1 MNDYSKYQ
9 YGNLLNYIDEGCKR
23 IGEERDFVQYILTM
37 DKVES
42 IGELIKRYNNIYKL
56 IAVIFFGSHKL
67 PARWYVPETWGY
79 YKRYLVDDLNL
90 CLNENIWKWFRRQE
104 NPTPEICKICVANLR
119 NSDKMIS
126 VENGFLNEYVKKESV
141 ILTLLNVQSNH
152 YNLMKRIQKEGLN
165 NNNLKGEYIQY
176 VQFLA
181 VHGRIFDVAEISF
194 GKDNGISYDNLIE
207 DYKNRIEEEQK
218 RIEKRNKIERKRQM
232 RQEID
237 KGFKIFDTIGGSV
250 FSFILSLP
258 FSFLGAIFSN
268 IGRKR

>member
-1 MNDYSKYQ
+1 MKDYSQ
-9 YGNLLNYIDEGCKR
+9 YSYYCLLNYIDEGCKR
-23 IGEERDFVQYILTM
+23 IGEKRDFVQYILSM
-37 DKVES
+37 DEVES
-42 IGELIKRYNNIYKL
+42 IGDLIKRYNNIYKL
-56 IAVIFFGSHKL
+56 IAVIFFGSNKL

-104 NPTPEICKICVANLR
+104 NPTPELCKLCVANLR
-119 NSDKMIS
+119 NSEKQIS
-126 VENGFLNEYVKKESV
+126 KENDFLNEYIEKESV

-152 YNLMKRIQKEGLN
+152 YNLMKRIQKEGLK
-165 NNNLKGEYIQY
+165 NNNLKEEYIRY

-181 VHGRIFDVAEISF
+181 VHGRIFDVAENSF
-194 GKDNGISYDNLIE
+194 GKDNGISYDNLID
-207 DYKNRIEEEQK
+207 DYKKRIEEEQK
-218 RIEKRNKIERKRQM
+218 KQEERLKKLRKRQM

-237 KGFKIFDTIGGSV
+237 KGFKIFDTIGSGV

-258 FSFLGAIFSN
+258 FAFFGAIFSN